1 MSDVQPVDPR
11 LTPGRPAMIGF
22 GLLFVLMLAATLILA
37 AVVPRVVARKQKANR
52 VKCANTLR
60 QLGLGG
66 LQYSLDK
73 SVFPHVTGPQ
83 ELDGDPTTSD
93 TPRAW
98 RMILSG
104 GYVDS
109 PEAFVCPVQP
119 KLMSTAARRAQRR
132 EWFTT
137 PAGQRSPHPS
147 PSLEAFEGLSYGWTR
162 RGLSAGARGTRYLAA
177 DKAVFAA
184 EGEDRGMRGNH
195 VDGWTVLRVDASTAW
210 LSVHDEPF
218 PGTRLHRVEDSERDG
233 FLCVK
238 EQSDPKLLR

>member
-132 EWFTT
+132 EWFTA
-137 PAGQRSPHPS
+137 PAGQRAGRATWLLTKRS
-147 PSLEAFEGLSYGWTR
+147 SLRRVKTGACAGIMWTGGRSCGWTR
-162 RGLSAGARGTRYLAA
+162 RRRGSRFTTSLFRARGCIA
-177 DKAVFAA
+177 
-184 EGEDRGMRGNH
+184 
-195 VDGWTVLRVDASTAW
+195 
-210 LSVHDEPF
+210 
-218 PGTRLHRVEDSERDG
+218 
-233 FLCVK
+233 
-238 EQSDPKLLR
+238 